1 MDMDAFKTDLIKSSL
16 QGDHNIS
23 DPNKLADLYNSELRQ
38 LLDKHAP
45 EVSRSITLRP
55 HQSAK
60 NAAASV
66 PTELQALRC
75 IDRSTEI
82 NVGSIRPIDQC
93 KTQYYKSKIESAD
106 QR

>member
-1 MDMDAFKTDLIKSSL
+1 MDMDALKTDLIKSSL

-23 DPNKLADLYNSELRQ
+23 DPNKLAHRYMYNSELRQ

-60 NAAASV
+60 NGAASV
-66 PTELQALRC
+66 PSELQVLRC

-82 NVGSIRPIDQC
+82 NVGSIRP
-93 KTQYYKSKIESAD
+93 Y
-106 QR
+106 